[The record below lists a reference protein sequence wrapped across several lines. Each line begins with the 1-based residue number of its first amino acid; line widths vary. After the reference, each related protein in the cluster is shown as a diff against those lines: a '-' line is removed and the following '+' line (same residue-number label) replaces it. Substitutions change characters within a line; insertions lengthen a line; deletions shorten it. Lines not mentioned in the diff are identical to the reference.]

1 MPSDCH
7 LKSSIGGMNNA
18 WVVGVDDER
27 GFIILEVF
35 NKFLVEKEGTFE

>member
-7 LKSSIGGMNNA
+7 LKSSNGGISDA

-27 GFIILEVF
+27 GFINLEVV